1 MCIEQVARE
10 MRKNATAMTV
20 RIPGEFMERLRVRL
34 AQDGEKFQS
43 KTLELLEGYV
53 NGTPEESEQERR
65 MKIARE
71 EMERFRE
78 SFEVLSR

>member
-1 MCIEQVARE
+1 MCIEEVARE

-43 KTLELLEGYV
+43 KTLELLEEYV
-53 NGTPEESEQERR
+53 NGTPEESEHERR

>member
-1 MCIEQVARE
+1 VYRGSGRE

-20 RIPGEFMERLRVRL
+20 RIPSEFMERLRVRL

-53 NGTPEESEQERR
+53 NGKPEESEHDRR

>member
-1 MCIEQVARE
+1 

-20 RIPGEFMERLRVRL
+20 RIPGEFMERLGVRL
-34 AQDGEKFQS
+34 AQDGEKFQT

-53 NGTPEESEQERR
+53 NGTPEESKQERR

>member
-1 MCIEQVARE
+1 VYRGSGRE

-43 KTLELLEGYV
+43 KTLELLEAYV
-53 NGTPEESEQERR
+53 NGTPEESEHERR

>member
-1 MCIEQVARE
+1 MAKDKL
-10 MRKNATAMTV
+10 KNVTAMTV
-20 RIPGEFMERLRVRL
+20 RIPSEFMERLRVRL
-34 AQDGEKFQS
+34 VQDGEKFQS

-53 NGTPEESEQERR
+53 NGTPEQSEHDRR